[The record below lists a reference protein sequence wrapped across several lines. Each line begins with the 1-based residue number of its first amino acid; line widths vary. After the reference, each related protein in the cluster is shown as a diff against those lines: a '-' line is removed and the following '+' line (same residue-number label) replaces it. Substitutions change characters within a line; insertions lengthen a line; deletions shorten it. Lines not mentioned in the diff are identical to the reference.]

1 MHFIFF
7 FQAAQDGDR
16 ILHARLLDE
25 DRLEAPGQRRVLL
38 HVLAIFIQRGR
49 ADTVQLPARQRRFE
63 EVGGVHRPVRLP
75 GADQGVHL
83 VDEQDDLAFRGLDL
97 GEHGLQPFLEL
108 AAEFR
113 AGDQRS
119 HVQRQQLLVGQ
130 AFGHVAIDDAQGH
143 ALRNGGLADA
153 RLADQHRIVLGAAGQ
168 HLDGAADFLV
178 APDHRVQLALTR
190 GLGQVAGVF
199 LQGVIALFRAGGIGG
214 AALADLVDRVVQRL
228 GRDVRLFQRLMR
240 LGARHDG
247 QRLQDALGGREAV
260 PGLVGGFLRG
270 LQNLGGLGRHV
281 EFAGPVAL
289 HFGKGVQRG
298 IGEVQR
304 LFGAAAGRARQIGSQ
319 TVLVLDQRLQQML
332 WRELLM
338 RCSQGEPLRRLQ
350 QAARALGK
358 AFHIHIVSIP

>member
-1 MHFIFF
+1 MHLIFL
-7 FQAAQDGDR
+7 FQPAQDGDGV
-16 ILHARLLDE
+16 LHARLLDK
-25 DRLEAPGQRRVLL
+25 DRLEAACERGVFL
-38 HVLAIFIQRGR
+38 HVLAVFVQRRR
-49 ADTVQLPARQRRFE
+49 ADTVQLPARQRGFE

-75 GADQGVHL
+75 GPDQGVHL

-143 ALRNGGLADA
+143 ALRNGRLADA
-153 RLADQHRIVLGAAGQ
+153 RLADQDGIVLGAAAQ
-168 HLDGAADFLV
+168 HLNRAANFLI
-178 APDHRVQLALTR
+178 AADHRVQLALAR

-199 LQGVIALFRAGGIGG
+199 FQGVIALFRAGGIGG

-228 GRDVRLFQRLMR
+228 GGDIRLFQRLMR
-240 LGARHDG
+240 LCARHDG
-247 QRLQDALGGREAV
+247 QRLQYALGGREAV
-260 PGLVGGFLRG
+260 PGLVGRFLRG
-270 LQNLGGLGRHV
+270 LQHFGGLGRHI

-289 HFGKGVQRG
+289 HLGKRIQRR
-298 IGEVQR
+298 IGQIQR
-304 LFGAAAGRARQIGSQ
+304 LLRATGSRARQIGGQ
-319 TVLVLDQRLQQML
+319 PVLVLDQRLQQVL
-332 WRELLM
+332 GRELLV